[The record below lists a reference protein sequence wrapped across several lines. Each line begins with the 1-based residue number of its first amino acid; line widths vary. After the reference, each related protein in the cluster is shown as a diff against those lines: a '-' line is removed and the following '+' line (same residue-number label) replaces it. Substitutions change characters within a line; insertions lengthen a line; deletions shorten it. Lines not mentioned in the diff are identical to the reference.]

1 MGAQPRVLLR
11 GVNLEGE
18 TCPSHSDGHKTVT
31 VEITVSEKDVS
42 SNEPCPTQT
51 GVTVSVTDEVSG
63 SREDVQNVPLHGE
76 PQRRGAV
83 SQVLKDLP
91 GSEVNTNFFW
101 SEVARSSPQCNDHV
115 PHCAQQ
121 HVLLR
126 DVSSGAEPYPSQT
139 GVTVSVTVQISGS
152 QTDVWR
158 SHGKDNHKGEEE
170 YGGTCRIHP
179 FVGQHDVL
187 LVKKKVRA
195 IPFTDRRSKTPET
208 GK

>member
-1 MGAQPRVLLR
+1 M
-11 GVNLEGE
+11 
-18 TCPSHSDGHKTVT
+18 
-31 VEITVSEKDVS
+31 S

-51 GVTVSVTDEVSG
+51 GVTVSVIDEVSG
-63 SREDVQNVPLHGE
+63 SRKDVQMSPLHGE

-126 DVSSGAEPYPSQT
+126 DVSSWAEPYPSQT

-158 SHGKDNHKGEEE
+158 SHGKDNHKGEEDLQNPPVRWS
-170 YGGTCRIHP
+170 TRCTS
-179 FVGQHDVL
+179 GQNRS
-187 LVKKKVRA
+187 RA
-195 IPFTDRRSKTPET
+195 IPSTDRRSKTPET